1 MKIQNLTLVK
11 EDQMR
16 IAVSLVQNIPYAES
30 EKNLYYL
37 GTLYLIIHGILMKFF
52 MMEQEFAGEKSELLA
67 FFIEGDW
74 I

>member
-30 EKNLYYL
+30 EKTFIIRNTLFNYSRYPYEVLYD
-37 GTLYLIIHGILMKFF
+37 GAGILRGK
-52 MMEQEFAGEKSELLA
+52 
-67 FFIEGDW
+67 I
-74 I
+74 